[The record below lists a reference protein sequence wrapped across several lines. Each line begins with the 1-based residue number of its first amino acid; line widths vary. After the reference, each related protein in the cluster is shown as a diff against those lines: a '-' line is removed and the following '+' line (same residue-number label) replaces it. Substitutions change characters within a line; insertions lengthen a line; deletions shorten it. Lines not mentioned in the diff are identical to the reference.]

1 MERKTIKFLPSSFQ
15 FSRQGERLLVNV
27 FLPLSKGVDCCREKR
42 QIFQVSQEEQKFS
55 FESEWWRF
63 FNYLF
68 LGFKLEALLKS
79 CFFSPRTRSLHFH
92 LAAGSKN
99 HNFIIKPFTIP
110 KVQILSIK
118 IEKLTK
124 RHLNKFLKMV
134 RWRFCQFLYFGILF
148 YGSKCGK
155 LLFGQKL
162 DFWHS
167 VWWDLAS

>member
-1 MERKTIKFLPSSFQ
+1 MFFCLSQKVSTAVEKNDKSSKSLKKSKSFLSSPSDDV
-15 FSRQGERLLVNV
+15 FSIT
-27 FLPLSKGVDCCREKR
+27 F
-42 QIFQVSQEEQKFS
+42 FWVSNLKP
-55 FESEWWRF
+55 
-63 FNYLF
+63 
-68 LGFKLEALLKS
+68 LLKS

-162 DFWHS
+162 DF
-167 VWWDLAS
+167 

>member
-1 MERKTIKFLPSSFQ
+1 MFFCLSQKVSTAVEKNDKSSKSLKKSKSFLSSPSDDV
-15 FSRQGERLLVNV
+15 FSIT
-27 FLPLSKGVDCCREKR
+27 F
-42 QIFQVSQEEQKFS
+42 FWVSNLKP
-55 FESEWWRF
+55 
-63 FNYLF
+63 
-68 LGFKLEALLKS
+68 LLKS

-110 KVQILSIK
+110 KVDILSIK

-162 DFWHS
+162 DF
-167 VWWDLAS
+167 

>member
-42 QIFQVSQEEQKFS
+42 QIFQELKKSSFS
-55 FESEWWRF
+55 FAQFASPSDDVFSITF
-63 FNYLF
+63 FWVSNL
-68 LGFKLEALLKS
+68 KPLLKS

-110 KVQILSIK
+110 KVDILSIK

-162 DFWHS
+162 DF
-167 VWWDLAS
+167 

>member
-1 MERKTIKFLPSSFQ
+1 MFFCLSQKVSTAVEKNDKSSKSLKKSKSFLSSPSDDV
-15 FSRQGERLLVNV
+15 FSIT
-27 FLPLSKGVDCCREKR
+27 F
-42 QIFQVSQEEQKFS
+42 FWVSNLKP
-55 FESEWWRF
+55 
-63 FNYLF
+63 
-68 LGFKLEALLKS
+68 LLKS

-99 HNFIIKPFTIP
+99 HNFIIKLFTIP
-110 KVQILSIK
+110 KVDILSIK

-162 DFWHS
+162 DF
-167 VWWDLAS
+167 

>member
-1 MERKTIKFLPSSFQ
+1 MFFCLSQKVSTAVEKNDKSSKSLKKSKSFLSSPSDDV
-15 FSRQGERLLVNV
+15 FSIT
-27 FLPLSKGVDCCREKR
+27 F
-42 QIFQVSQEEQKFS
+42 FWVSNLKP
-55 FESEWWRF
+55 
-63 FNYLF
+63 
-68 LGFKLEALLKS
+68 LLKS

-110 KVQILSIK
+110 KVDILSIK

-162 DFWHS
+162 DFLYS

>member
-27 FLPLSKGVDCCREKR
+27 FCLSQKVSTAVEKNDKSSKSLKKSKSFLR
-42 QIFQVSQEEQKFS
+42 SPRSDDVFSITFFWVSNLKP
-55 FESEWWRF
+55 
-63 FNYLF
+63 
-68 LGFKLEALLKS
+68 LLKS

-110 KVQILSIK
+110 KVDILSIK

-148 YGSKCGK
+148 
-155 LLFGQKL
+155 L
-162 DFWHS
+162 W
-167 VWWDLAS
+167 V

>member
-1 MERKTIKFLPSSFQ
+1 MFFCLSQKVSTTVEKNDKSSKSLKKSKSFLSSPSDDV
-15 FSRQGERLLVNV
+15 FSIT
-27 FLPLSKGVDCCREKR
+27 F
-42 QIFQVSQEEQKFS
+42 FWVSNLKP
-55 FESEWWRF
+55 
-63 FNYLF
+63 
-68 LGFKLEALLKS
+68 LLKS

-110 KVQILSIK
+110 KVDILSIK

-124 RHLNKFLKMV
+124 HHLNKFLKMV

-162 DFWHS
+162 DF
-167 VWWDLAS
+167 